1 MKILIADKLPEKYI
15 QQLEDKNLEVVFKPK
30 LGENDLP
37 EAAKDVDILIVRST
51 KVNERTINNAQKLN
65 LIIRAGAG
73 YNNIDIKTANKKGV
87 SVANCPGKNSI
98 AVAELAIGLMI
109 SLDRKIPD
117 NVSDF
122 RKGIW
127 NKAKYAKAKGLF
139 GKTLAIVGF
148 GHIGKE
154 VAIRA
159 LAMGMK
165 VFARDIIPI
174 NMEGV
179 TVFEDLSEML
189 PKADLITL
197 HLPST
202 PETRGMFND
211 KLFGYMKEGA
221 FLINT
226 SRPDVIDEDA
236 LITAVKEKDIH
247 AALDVFIDEPE
258 YKQGE
263 VHSKLQ
269 ELENVYLTHHIG
281 ASTQQAQDAVA
292 QEVVKIITELFNTN
306 KVLHLVNN
314 PNK

>member
-1 MKILIADKLPEKYI
+1 MKILIADKLPERYI
-15 QQLEDKNLEVVFKPK
+15 QQLQDKNLEVIFKPT
-30 LGENDLP
+30 LGENDLS

-51 KVNERTINNAQKLN
+51 KVNEQTINNAQKLN

-211 KLFGYMKEGA
+211 KVFGYMKEGA

-292 QEVVKIITELFNTN
+292 QEVVKIITELLNTN

>member
-1 MKILIADKLPEKYI
+1 MKTKILIADKLPETYI
-15 QQLEDKNLEVVFKPK
+15 EELYNNDLDMIFNPK
-30 LGENDLP
+30 LGENDLF
-37 EAAKDVDILIVRST
+37 EAAKDVDILVVRST
-51 KVNERTINNAQKLN
+51 KVNEKTIKESKKLK

-73 YNNIDIKTANKKGV
+73 YNNIDVNTADQKGV
-87 SVANCPGKNSI
+87 AVANCPGKNSI

-226 SRPDVIDEDA
+226 SRPD
-236 LITAVKEKDIH
+236 
-247 AALDVFIDEPE
+247 
-258 YKQGE
+258 
-263 VHSKLQ
+263 
-269 ELENVYLTHHIG
+269 
-281 ASTQQAQDAVA
+281 
-292 QEVVKIITELFNTN
+292 II
-306 KVLHLVNN
+306 
-314 PNK
+314 